1 VVNHPNRS
9 RRSTTLRG
17 HYREESGTVV
27 PGTLDLRRDE
37 GGWFDPGLE
46 FRDLPTL
53 YCKAREFLITPDI
66 KGIEITGIGGQPF
79 LPADGEC
86 ERIGLPIE
94 RLA

>member
-1 VVNHPNRS
+1 MVNHPNRS
-9 RRSTTLRG
+9 RRSATLRG
-17 HYREESGTVV
+17 HRQEEGGTVV
-27 PGTLDLRRDE
+27 PDMLDLHRDE

-46 FRDLPTL
+46 FRDLPTI
-53 YCKAREFLITPDI
+53 YATAREFLITPDI
-66 KGIEITGIGGQPF
+66 RGIEITGIGGHIF